1 MTRLTTIS
9 ALLAS
14 TLLLAGLAR
23 YFAFLPH
30 IFDLAFDDELVY
42 MGVGTDFGHL
52 IQWPA
57 GFPGIYASYENGG
70 FYSSIYGALSAFFAD
85 PIDLYFY
92 GGTIVVL
99 LAVLLG
105 FAGSLLLSDSLLV
118 AIAITCPVILS
129 GELMTWPRVS
139 FAAIAIIALGFA
151 AMARLGSVRI
161 KVAILLCAAYLA
173 AFVRPEFVLSFYAL
187 LALQLGLLG
196 VALYRLRRGPPVAR
210 ADFAAMGLAL
220 GFVAILSAAWS
231 FPVLEGG
238 ERAFVAFGAHYAVQ
252 YGATHK
258 LDIDPWIDWRVVMAQ
273 QFPGAGTVYQ
283 AFRVAPDKVLLYF
296 ANNLQELAGSIGTII
311 GGTARRY
318 PIFAAIWTACVLVWA
333 VSAYRRRGTAPAAD
347 KRRWIDL
354 ALVLAFAAPPAIA
367 TVTIFPRHHYIVL
380 LLFAGSSA
388 LAVLA
393 RPMRTPVSATLATII
408 AGAFAVSVAPTPA
421 VPQPLLD
428 SVRALRAQPP
438 VRRMFEIDGGWCYL
452 VMPRCIE
459 DYAEWMP
466 DGASFDAYRRERG
479 IDSIMLSPRL
489 TVFET
494 THAPDFPQQVEQLK
508 TTEGWQSTEL
518 GNGYVLLRAP
528 PKTGS

>member
-1 MTRLTTIS
+1 MTRIRTLA

-14 TLLLAGLAR
+14 TLLLVGLAR
-23 YFAFLPH
+23 YFAQLPH

-70 FYSSIYGALSAFFAD
+70 FYSSIYGALSVFFTD
-85 PIDLYFY
+85 PIDLYVY
-92 GGTIVVL
+92 GGTIVVA

-105 FAGSLLLSDSLLV
+105 FAGSLALSENVLV
-118 AIAITCPVILS
+118 AVAITCPVILS

-139 FAAIAIIALGFA
+139 FAAIALIGLGFA
-151 AMARLGSVRI
+151 VMARIGSVRI
-161 KVAILLCAAYLA
+161 KVAVLLCAAYLA
-173 AFVRPEFVLSFYAL
+173 AFVRPEFVLSFYVL
-187 LALQLGLLG
+187 LALSIGLLG
-196 VALYRLRRGPPVAR
+196 EALYRRRTVR
-210 ADFAAMGLAL
+210 RRDIAAIGLAL
-220 GFVAILSAAWS
+220 GFVAVLSVAWS
-231 FPVLEGG
+231 FPILEGG

-252 YGATHK
+252 YGATHQ

-296 ANNLQELAGSIGTII
+296 AHNLADLAGSIGTII

-318 PIFAAIWTACVLVWA
+318 PVFAAIWTLCILAWA
-333 VSAYRRRGTAPAAD
+333 VLALRRGSAD

-354 ALVLAFAAPPAIA
+354 ALVLVFAAPPAIA

-380 LLFAGSSA
+380 LLFAASSA
-388 LAVLA
+388 VAVLA
-393 RPMRTPVSATLATII
+393 RPLRTPVSAGLATII
-408 AGAFAVSVAPTPA
+408 AGVFAIAVVPTQA

-428 SVRALRAQPP
+428 SVLALRAQPP
-438 VRRMFEIDGGWCYL
+438 VHRMFEIDGGWCYL
-452 VMPRCIE
+452 TMPRCIE

-494 THAPDFPQQVEQLK
+494 THDPDFPQQVEQLK
-508 TTEGWQSTEL
+508 TAEGWLSTEL
-518 GNGYVLLRAP
+518 GHGYVLLRAP
-528 PKTGS
+528 VKSGS